1 MKWFYMISHPFMTPT
16 QPGDTPRVLPVQQYD
31 TIVETNVPQQPVAVA
46 AAAPDELDVDVHR
59 LGHAMEI
66 CFFFSYFVFVV
77 FILLLTIFM

>member
-1 MKWFYMISHPFMTPT
+1 MTPT